1 MPGGRQDQMDFS
13 GVLELSGRTATG
25 IEVPEEVLAALDG
38 GRRPP
43 VRVTLGSYTFRTT
56 VGSLDGRAMI
66 PVSGEHRTA
75 AGLTARQT
83 VQVRLELDRA
93 ERTVDVPEDLAVALS
108 SDPRLVAAFDALSV
122 SRRKALVVPI
132 EQAKGADTRTRRVA
146 KAVDSLRPPT
156 D

>member
-1 MPGGRQDQMDFS
+1 MEFS
-13 GVLELSGRTATG
+13 GVLELAGRTATG
-25 IEVPEEVLAALDG
+25 IEVPEEVLTALGG
-38 GRRPP
+38 GRRPA
-43 VRVTLGSYTFRTT
+43 VTVTLGDYTFRTT
-56 VGSLDGRAMI
+56 VGSMNGRAMI
-66 PVSGEHRTA
+66 PVSAEHRNG
-75 AGLTARQT
+75 AGLAAHQT
-83 VQVRLELDRA
+83 VTVDLALDRE